1 MVAGL
6 FRQYKGN
13 VGSGVH
19 GSELR
24 KPRNPYY
31 NRGNWN
37 KPFPIYRRRLIS

>member
-13 VGSGVH
+13 VGS
-19 GSELR
+19 E
-24 KPRNPYY
+24 PRNPYY